1 MCRVGSERHM
11 RRTMGGGYVMWRT
24 MYGGYRGICGES
36 LLSKGTEAYAVSL
49 SKAYAPWG
57 LSWSLSWSQVHVSF
71 SVSSASIFVALKC
84 IYKPKGDRARLDQKW
99 LRD

>member
-71 SVSSASIFVALKC
+71 SV
-84 IYKPKGDRARLDQKW
+84 
-99 LRD
+99 